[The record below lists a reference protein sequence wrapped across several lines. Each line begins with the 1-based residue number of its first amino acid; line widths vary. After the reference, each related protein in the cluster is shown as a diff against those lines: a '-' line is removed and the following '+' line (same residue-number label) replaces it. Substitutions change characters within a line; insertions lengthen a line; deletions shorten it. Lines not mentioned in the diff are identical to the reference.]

1 MTNTLLASHFINVF
15 LLHRNTRLQL
25 HNELQHSK
33 DSSLP
38 AYCFIFFFNYWK
50 LSYKKSLHIK
60 EIYSNLVLRYDG
72 ISLLQVFLFLVVA
85 LGMATG
91 RILSL
96 RRTFPGQRIR
106 GATNYGT
113 HAFGANGFVSRPL
126 SSKQPSIDVWLT
138 THVSLNSDD
147 AWWLINIRKRKRM
160 SELRLLGSFLQSVL
174 SLSSRA
180 DQQRQEQLKSHNDV
194 PARCSFFHFFI
205 ILDF

>member
-1 MTNTLLASHFINVF
+1 MPDA
-15 LLHRNTRLQL
+15 
-25 HNELQHSK
+25 
-33 DSSLP
+33 
-38 AYCFIFFFNYWK
+38 
-50 LSYKKSLHIK
+50 
-60 EIYSNLVLRYDG
+60 

-85 LGMATG
+85 VGMATG

-113 HAFGANGFVSRPL
+113 HAFGANGYVGRPL

-147 AWWLINIRKRKRM
+147 DSLTLERGKEWVSSDYLEVFYRAL
-160 SELRLLGSFLQSVL
+160 F
-174 SLSSRA
+174 LSSRA

-205 ILDF
+205 ILDVNSKLIIKYSLPTTRPVTN